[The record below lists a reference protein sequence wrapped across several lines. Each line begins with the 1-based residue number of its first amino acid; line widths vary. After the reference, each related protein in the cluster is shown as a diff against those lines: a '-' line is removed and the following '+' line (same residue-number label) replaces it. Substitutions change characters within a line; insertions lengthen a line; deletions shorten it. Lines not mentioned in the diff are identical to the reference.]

1 MEVIMFK
8 NIRIL
13 LAIGLVLL
21 LVISCSK
28 SSSGPKEEPPAIP
41 PASSFI
47 MDFSDFTGPDTS
59 GNMPENGVPNEFI
72 LTYQNWGWA
81 YTNVVVWNTVLT
93 VTLAVPVA
101 AFLESFKHEPSQQ
114 SNGKWLW
121 SYSFT
126 ALNSSYTAKL
136 YGSVS
141 NDGTEWEMY
150 IAKEGVYEDF
160 LWYEGGAD
168 LPRTHG
174 TWTVYAN
181 PDNATPFL
189 SIEWNRDVNAG
200 TADITYTNITPSV
213 QNNGDYISYGL
224 VGDATYDAFYQIYQ
238 KGENHLVKI
247 EWNRQIMYGRIKD
260 LMHFEDE
267 EWHCWDEHLED
278 IDCPN

>member
-1 MEVIMFK
+1 M
-8 NIRIL
+8 
-13 LAIGLVLL
+13 GLVLL

-59 GNMPENGVPNEFI
+59 VNMPENGVPNEFI

-136 YGSVS
+136 YGSIS

-150 IAKEGVYEDF
+150 ITKEGVYEDF

-168 LPRTHG
+168 LPRTNG

-189 SIEWNRDVNAG
+189 SIEWNRDVNVG

-238 KGENHLVKI
+238 KGENHLVEI

-260 LMHFEDE
+260 MMHFEDE

>member
-1 MEVIMFK
+1 MTKCLRF
-8 NIRIL
+8 L
-13 LAIGLVLL
+13 LAIGLLL
-21 LVISCSK
+21 AFVINCSK

-47 MDFSDFTGPDTS
+47 MDFSDFAGPDTTDQMPKS
-59 GNMPENGVPNEFI
+59 GVQNEYI

-81 YTNVVVWNTVLT
+81 YTNVVVWSTVLT

-114 SNGKWLW
+114 SDGRWLW
-121 SYSFT
+121 SYNFMV
-126 ALNSSYTAKL
+126 LNSTYTAKF

-150 IAKEGVYEDF
+150 ISKAGVYEDF

-181 PDNATPFL
+181 PDNSTPFL
-189 SIEWNRDVNAG
+189 SIEWNRDTNAG
-200 TADITYTNITPSV
+200 TADITYTNIV
-213 QNNGDYISYGL
+213 AGDQGKDDYISYGL
-224 VGDATYDAFYQIYQ
+224 VGNAVYDAFYNVYQ
-238 KGENHLVKI
+238 KGNDHLLNI
-247 EWNRQIMYGRIKD
+247 EWNRQLKYGRVKD
-260 LMHFEDE
+260 LQHFKDE
-267 EWHCWDEHLED
+267 EWHCWNENLED
-278 IDCPN
+278 TECPN

>member
-1 MEVIMFK
+1 MFK
-8 NIRIL
+8 SIRIL
-13 LAIGLVLL
+13 LAMGLVLL

-47 MDFSDFTGPDTS
+47 MDFSDFTGPDTT
-59 GNMPENGVPNEFI
+59 GMMPESGIPNEFI

-93 VTLAVPVA
+93 VTLVVPVA

-150 IAKEGVYEDF
+150 ITKEGVYEDF

-174 TWTVYAN
+174 IWTVYAN

-189 SIEWNRDVNAG
+189 SIEWNRDVNVG

-224 VGDATYDAFYQIYQ
+224 VGDATYDTFYQIYQ
-238 KGENHLVKI
+238 KGEDHLVEI

-260 LMHFEDE
+260 LIHFEDE